1 MAIIITLLV
10 VFPYSYHSL
19 GKSNDLY
26 GFPGSNTFSLD
37 YGSEVYMTLLCPPTP
52 HPTENGGIDY
62 YFEATRIL
70 AYRLLHRSDT
80 KDLQGRRLIVLTTES
95 VLPFQIRALQ
105 DTGAIVRPVAAIAP
119 PKGTDPTRINPQW
132 KDQYTKLALWNMTE
146 FSRILYIDADILPIR
161 PMSPV
166 FDTPLSIDKDG
177 EEYIFGATYD
187 SAWLRDFG
195 RYSRPVPTPGPN
207 DTHAGGAF
215 NAGMFFIKPSRKQA
229 AYVQSIYE
237 TPVEGQDF
245 TNGMEQDMLHYA
257 YRDEGEYP
265 WTRLSQMYNTQWPRL
280 EDWEVSHALHDKM
293 WREDSPVQWDLR
305 RYWYVAWGEM
315 LGWMDERRRSNE

>member
-26 GFPGSNTFSLD
+26 GLPGSTTFSLD

-70 AYRLLHRSDT
+70 AYRLLHKSDT

-119 PKGTDPTRINPQW
+119 PKGTDPTRVNPQW